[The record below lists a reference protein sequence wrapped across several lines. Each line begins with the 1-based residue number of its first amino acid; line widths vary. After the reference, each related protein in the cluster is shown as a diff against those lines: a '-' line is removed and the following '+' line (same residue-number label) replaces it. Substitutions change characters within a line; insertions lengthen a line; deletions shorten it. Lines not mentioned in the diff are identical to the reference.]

1 MSSALPIPDDVRR
14 FVMTSVPSVPYLEAM
29 LLFHGAPELQRNRAE
44 VASLLYLKEQVAGDL
59 LEELCSAGVVAPTE
73 SSQGRF
79 RYAPSEAAHA
89 AMSKLA
95 EVYAGNLVGVTNLI
109 HDRTQRSAQ
118 RFADAFKLREDR

>member
-1 MSSALPIPDDVRR
+1 MTSAMPIPDDVRR

-29 LLFHGAPELQRNRAE
+29 LLFHGAPEQERSAGN
-44 VASLLYLKEQVAGDL
+44 VASLLYLKEQVAGEL
-59 LEELCSAGVVAPTE
+59 LEALCSAGVIAPAA
-73 SSQGRF
+73 SGQGRF
-79 RYAPSEAAHA
+79 RYAPSEAALGA
-89 AMSKLA
+89 IDKLA

>member
-1 MSSALPIPDDVRR
+1 MTSAEPIPDDVRR
-14 FVMTSVPSVPYLEAM
+14 FVMTSVPSVPYLEAI
-29 LLFHGAPELQRNRAE
+29 LLFHSASELERNRAD
-44 VASLLYLKEQVAGDL
+44 VASLLYLKEQVAGEL
-59 LEELCSAGVVAPTE
+59 LEALGSAGVIAPAE
-73 SSQGRF
+73 SGQGRF

-89 AMSKLA
+89 AISKLA